1 MPLTDVADKAG
12 KFNCMSLGTFIAG
25 ITILAWQSVTTFP
38 ALVVISLVYGIST
51 GGNISL
57 QPVCVAQ
64 VTKDQRLVGTMIGQ
78 MYGELDLVV
87 LATDGSS

>member
-1 MPLTDVADKAG
+1 
-12 KFNCMSLGTFIAG
+12 
-25 ITILAWQSVTTFP
+25 
-38 ALVVISLVYGIST
+38 VYGIST